1 MTTEPVSLEPRQSA
15 TASGEAAL
23 RFLQLS
29 ARLLLDYNVRS
40 KSLERR
46 IESVAWHLS
55 VDVQTVGG
63 YQEVTTQTGRTGR
76 LRRFS
81 TSRRPGHSP
90 ATGPSRRTPRRSGT
104 SDRARGNEAATSGT
118 RILKGK

>member
-1 MTTEPVSLEPRQSA
+1 MTAEPVSLEPRQSV
-15 TASGEAAL
+15 TASGEAVL
-23 RFLQLS
+23 RFLQLN
-29 ARLLLDYNVRS
+29 ARLLLEYNVRS

-46 IESVAWHLS
+46 IESVAGHLG
-55 VDVQTVGG
+55 VDVQTVVG

-76 LRRFS
+76 VRRFS

-104 SDRARGNEAATSGT
+104 PNRARWNEADTSGNAS
-118 RILKGK
+118 